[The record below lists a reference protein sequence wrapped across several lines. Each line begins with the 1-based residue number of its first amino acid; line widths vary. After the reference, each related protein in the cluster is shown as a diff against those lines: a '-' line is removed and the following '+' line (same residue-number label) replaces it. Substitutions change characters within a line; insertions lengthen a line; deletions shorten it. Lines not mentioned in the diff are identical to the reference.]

1 MFSGHWA
8 GTMGFLIENFRKVY
22 GELDKGIRE
31 GVKREKGYRRNS
43 GLLEQVVKGICSD
56 VGWET
61 EKGVRDARKVKGL
74 GEGVRESIRDFG
86 ERVSVMRDKQAEG
99 NNEENNGGRNGRQQR
114 EQKQQKMQEFGGI
127 GVIDFDSELFEEN
140 ESLRAEAQDRKDREV
155 KERVDE
161 LIYLMDDSE
170 FLAKFD
176 GLNEDPFV
184 LIGLNRRVNE
194 EMARDQA
201 SNLFNVTNFLK
212 NNNSLSLVGETKD
225 QTTAALKKVESQ

>member
-1 MFSGHWA
+1 VFSGHWA

-43 GLLEQVVKGICSD
+43 GLLEQVVKDICSD

-61 EKGVRDARKVKGL
+61 EKGVLGARKVKGL

-86 ERVSVMRDKQAEG
+86 ERVSVMRDRQAEG
-99 NNEENNGGRNGRQQR
+99 NGGKKNGWEMRQQ
-114 EQKQQKMQEFGGI
+114 QKQKIKEFGGI
-127 GVIDFDSELFEEN
+127 GVIDFDSEPFEEN
-140 ESLRAEAQDRKDREV
+140 EMLRAEAQDRKDKEV

-161 LIYLMDDSE
+161 LIFLMDDPE

-184 LIGLNRRVNE
+184 LIALNRRVNE
-194 EMARDQA
+194 EMGRDQA
-201 SNLFNVTNFLK
+201 SNLFNLTNFLK
-212 NNNSLSLVGETKD
+212 NNNSLSLVGETRD
-225 QTTAALKKVESQ
+225 QTTAAMKKVELH